1 MRDHQEDDVR
11 LVHCAVLYVFITVQK
26 NFTFFSQTAS
36 RLYKAGI
43 FFTIPSAIFFV
54 NFPAPWWMEDS
65 PAGIL
70 FTVERHEMKT
80 KHEEDV

>member
-1 MRDHQEDDVR
+1 MR

-80 KHEEDV
+80 KQEEDV